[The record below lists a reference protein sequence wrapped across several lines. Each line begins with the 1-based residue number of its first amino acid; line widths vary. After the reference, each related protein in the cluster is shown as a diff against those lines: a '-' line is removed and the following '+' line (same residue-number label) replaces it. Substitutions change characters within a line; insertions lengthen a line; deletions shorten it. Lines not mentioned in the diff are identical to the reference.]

1 MLSKNKIK
9 FLNSLQNKKYRKQ
22 HQCFIAEGVKI
33 VEELLQSSLI
43 CKEIYGTAEWKEPH
57 PAIEKNYTEI
67 SEKELK
73 RISQLQTP
81 NQVLAVFEIPTLSS
95 WTSTSENEL
104 ILALDKINDPGNLG
118 TIMRIADWFGIEHVI
133 CSPESVDAFNP
144 KTVQATMGAIARIKV
159 HYSKLADLLEW
170 AKEENIRVY
179 GTYLKGKDIFKEK
192 LQKPAI
198 IVMGSE
204 SHGISEEL
212 EEFIPNRLTI
222 PSYPAGNITSE
233 SLNISTATAIVCAE
247 FRRQTG

>member
-22 HQCFIAEGVKI
+22 HQCFIAEGIKI
-33 VEELLQSSLI
+33 VEELLHSSLI
-43 CKEIYGTAEWKEPH
+43 CKEIYATAEWKENH
-57 PAIEKNYTEI
+57 PEIGKNYTEI

-73 RISQLQTP
+73 AISQLQTP
-81 NQVLAVFEIPTLSS
+81 NQVLAVFKIPALSS
-95 WTSTSENEL
+95 WKSASKNEL

-159 HYSKLADLLEW
+159 HYTAFTVLLEW
-170 AKEENIRVY
+170 ANEKNIQVY
-179 GTYLKGKDIFKEK
+179 GTYLKGKDIFKEN
-192 LQKPAI
+192 LQKPAV

-212 EEFIPNRLTI
+212 EGLIPNRLTI
-222 PSYPAGNITSE
+222 PSYPPGIITSE

-247 FRRQTG
+247 FRRQTW